1 MSDQEENED
10 FEAGEAED
18 TIDDIMDQVI
28 GVPLTKGQS
37 NLTVRRQGPEQ
48 TMFRYDGKGTQSF
61 GKGWKW
67 QRFCI
72 C

>member
-1 MSDQEENED
+1 MSDQEENEE

-18 TIDDIMDQVI
+18 NIDDIMDQVI
-28 GVPLTKGQS
+28 GVPLTKGLS
-37 NLTVRRQGPEQ
+37 ILTLRPQNPDQ

-67 QRFCI
+67 
-72 C
+72 

>member
-1 MSDQEENED
+1 MSDQEENEE

-18 TIDDIMDQVI
+18 NIDDIMDQVI
-28 GVPLTKGQS
+28 GVPLTKGLF
-37 NLTVRRQGPEQ
+37 NLIVRPQNPGQ

-67 QRFCI
+67 
-72 C
+72 